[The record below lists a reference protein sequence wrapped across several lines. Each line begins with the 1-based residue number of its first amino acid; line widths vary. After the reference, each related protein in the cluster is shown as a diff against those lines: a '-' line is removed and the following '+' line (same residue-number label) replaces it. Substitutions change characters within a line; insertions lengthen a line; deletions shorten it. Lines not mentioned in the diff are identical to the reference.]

1 MPEPIAS
8 SETKKD
14 DGWSDSDAETEMT
27 AKVTA
32 ANGDGDGWGDSDDEK
47 PVVKTRTSSIIAS
60 GDEKSKVRYES

>member
-14 DGWSDSDAETEMT
+14 DGWSDSDTEAVVT

-32 ANGDGDGWGDSDDEK
+32 ASGDDGWGNSDDEK

-60 GDEKSKVRYES
+60 GDEKSKVRDES

>member
-27 AKVTA
+27 AKVSV
-32 ANGDGDGWGDSDDEK
+32 ANGDGDSWGDSDDENQLSK
-47 PVVKTRTSSIIAS
+47 QELLQSMHPVM
-60 GDEKSKVRYES
+60 KSQR